1 MDERRSERRKLLSY
15 FSRVVERDSGYLL
28 GYLVDLTTG
37 GAMMVGNIY
46 LEPNSPLSLRLDLPE
61 DFTPQEKLDLEV
73 LTVWSRPDQDPEL
86 YRTGLRLVDI
96 KPADLLIL
104 EKLLNLHS
112 SSL

>member
-1 MDERRSERRKLLSY
+1 MDERRSESRKLLSY

-28 GYLVDLTTG
+28 GYLIDLTTG

-61 DFTPQEKLDLEV
+61 NFTPQEKLDLEV

-86 YRTGLRLVDI
+86 YRTGLRLI
-96 KPADLLIL
+96 NIQPSDLLIL
-104 EKLLNLHS
+104 EKLLDLHGS
-112 SSL
+112 SI